1 MVVEAGQESE
11 GVLRKNYSELIARM
25 PQQLVLESGL
35 YLCTY
40 SRIPIHR

>member
-1 MVVEAGQESE
+1 MVVEAGQGGE
-11 GVLRKNYSELIARM
+11 GVLRKNYSEIIARM

>member
-11 GVLRKNYSELIARM
+11 GVLRKNYSEIIARM
-25 PQQLVLESGL
+25 LQQLVLESGL